1 LFVGSPNKIKDRTFR
16 VTFRLPAAE
25 KPQRSRTQMPARIYR
40 NPIIVA
46 QEWQQALHNEA
57 CSSAADL
64 ARKLGI
70 SRARVTQVLHLLKLE
85 PDVLNTIA
93 AFGDPLPSR
102 SITER
107 LLRSMVDHSAEEQRQ
122 ELRRILTRVGQILVP
137 PLDTSERSL

>member
-1 LFVGSPNKIKDRTFR
+1 
-16 VTFRLPAAE
+16 
-25 KPQRSRTQMPARIYR
+25 MPARIYR